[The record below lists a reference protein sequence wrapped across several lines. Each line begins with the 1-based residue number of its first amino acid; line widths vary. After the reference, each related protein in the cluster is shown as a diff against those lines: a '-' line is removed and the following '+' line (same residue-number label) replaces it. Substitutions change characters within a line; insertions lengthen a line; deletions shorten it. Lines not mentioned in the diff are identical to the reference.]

1 MQITRV
7 FKMAAAAAALA
18 AMSPAEPGS
27 FGPASRT
34 ELGSGVTDSIDAA
47 FREIRV
53 HHPSAD
59 RNNVVVVECNE
70 ALGERGTV
78 VAASHLISSLG
89 VGAIIRSVGEGRQD
103 GAKRSGVVVRVY
115 YAMYLP

>member
-1 MQITRV
+1 
-7 FKMAAAAAALA
+7 MAAAAAKLA
-18 AMSPAEPGS
+18 AMSPAEFSG
-27 FGPASRT
+27 FASSGRT
-34 ELGSGVTDSIDAA
+34 ELGSGVADSIEAA

-59 RNNVVVVECNE
+59 RNDVVVIECNE
-70 ALGERGTV
+70 ALGDRGTV

-89 VGAIIRSVGEGRQD
+89 VGAIIRCTSDGEQNNTKRR
-103 GAKRSGVVVRVY
+103 GAVVRVY